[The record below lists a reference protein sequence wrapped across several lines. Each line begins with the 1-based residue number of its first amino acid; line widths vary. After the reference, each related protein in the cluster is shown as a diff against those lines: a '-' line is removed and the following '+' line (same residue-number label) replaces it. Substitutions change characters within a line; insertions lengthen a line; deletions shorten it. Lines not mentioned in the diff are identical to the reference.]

1 MMAEAAAEYA
11 GLELETRAGETVQ
24 LRNILMLPDDGL
36 KAARVILGQFGETG
50 AQELEELVPQ
60 IRDLLLL
67 VADDATALKAEMT
80 DWPLG
85 VFVRTVG
92 EWQEETQVGK
102 LRARTADHRRPRRGA
117 AGGPPTV
124 LRPGPGR
131 RVERHPRTPPSLATV

>member
-1 MMAEAAAEYA
+1 MALSCAEMMAEAAAEYA
-11 GLELETRAGETVQ
+11 GLELETRAGESVQ

-36 KAARVILGQFGETG
+36 KAARAILGKFGETG

-67 VADDATALKAEMT
+67 VADDAKALKAEMA

-92 EWQEETQVGK
+92 EWQEKTQAGE
-102 LRARTADHRRPRRGA
+102 APR
-117 AGGPPTV
+117 
-124 LRPGPGR
+124 
-131 RVERHPRTPPSLATV
+131 SDS